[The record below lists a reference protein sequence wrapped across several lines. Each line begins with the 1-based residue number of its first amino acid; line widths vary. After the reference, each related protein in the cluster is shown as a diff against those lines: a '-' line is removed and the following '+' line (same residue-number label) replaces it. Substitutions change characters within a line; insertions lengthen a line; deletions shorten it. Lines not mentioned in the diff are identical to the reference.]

1 MSLFMSMNVHAKAL
15 NLRLRNHERT
25 ATCENRREE
34 KALSEMTKIAG
45 LTPASRQVNLIGKI
59 MAKPPERS
67 VSSRFGDVEN
77 RICEATIGDE
87 TGTIT
92 LVLWNENIDK
102 VKEGDVVSIENGF
115 IKIFRQSMQLNIGR
129 YGKLTESTE
138 TIEDVNTDN
147 NLSEKTVSEPPR
159 FRGYRDRGYRGGYRR
174 GGRRR
179 R

>member
-1 MSLFMSMNVHAKAL
+1 MNVHAKPL
-15 NLRLRNHERT
+15 NVRPRKHRRT
-25 ATCENRREE
+25 ATCKNRREE
-34 KALSEMTKIAG
+34 KALSEMTKIAS

-59 MAKPPERS
+59 TEKAPERS
-67 VSSRFGDVEN
+67 VSSRYGDTEN

-115 IKIFRQSMQLNIGR
+115 IKIFRQSMQLNVGR
-129 YGKLTESTE
+129 YGKLTESTQSIE
-138 TIEDVNTDN
+138 TVNTDN
-147 NLSEKTVSEPPR
+147 NLSEKVVSQPPR